1 MHMQDQED
9 AMSSTITIGYSDED
23 IEDSFDENSSM
34 PEISEES
41 ETTDSGKEYP
51 VKMIR
56 AKSTTKDE
64 TDAKPK
70 FKKATS
76 LNASSIARLEQYYD
90 GEDAESSTSQ
100 WSNQPEP
107 FSKLSRYRTKLP
119 KTSPTSTK
127 QQSTAYQQSEFTKR
141 QPSRRK

>member
-23 IEDSFDENSSM
+23 IEVSFDENSSM

-51 VKMIR
+51 VKMVR

-90 GEDAESSTSQ
+90 GEDKSSLPGSTRPAKQNPLCLNMTSYM
-100 WSNQPEP
+100 NHA
-107 FSKLSRYRTKLP
+107 KK
-119 KTSPTSTK
+119 
-127 QQSTAYQQSEFTKR
+127 YQ
-141 QPSRRK
+141 